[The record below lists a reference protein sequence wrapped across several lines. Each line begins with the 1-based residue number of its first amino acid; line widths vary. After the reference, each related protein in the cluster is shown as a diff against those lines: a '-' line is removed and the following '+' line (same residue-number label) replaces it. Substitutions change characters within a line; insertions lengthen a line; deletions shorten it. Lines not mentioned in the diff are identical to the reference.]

1 MPRAVSIH
9 IGVNQASDHVRLW
22 HSEAGA
28 WSMAGLASRA
38 GYDSILV
45 LRGPA
50 ATRAAV
56 HEALAGA
63 AGTLMRGDSLLVSF
77 SGHGGQTAD
86 RDLDERHGPDE
97 SWCLYDGELVDDKLA
112 GYWRL
117 FEPGVRIVVVSE
129 SCYSGGM
136 GRTGDALAAY
146 AVQEVAPRVMRGSGA
161 MRSPAR
167 GLDPVA
173 ASAAE
178 AVASCI
184 VEAPRDAF
192 KIRASVLMLTA
203 STEQQPA
210 QDGLFTRL
218 LLDEWADGAFRGSY
232 CDLYREVRR
241 RVMDEAHCQE
251 PQILMLGAPD
261 PSFPLE
267 PAFHLGRGDGPGRP
281 GGGYRDGGGIR
292 YRDGGGYR

>member
-9 IGVNQASDHVRLW
+9 IGVNDPRDHHVLLR
-22 HSEAGA
+22 HSEDGA
-28 WSMAGLASRA
+28 WGMAGLASQA

-63 AGTLMRGDSLLVSF
+63 AGTLACGDTLLVSF
-77 SGHGGQTAD
+77 SGHGGQVMD
-86 RDLDERHGPDE
+86 RDMDERHGSDE
-97 SWCLYDGELVDDKLA
+97 SWCLYDGELLDDKLA

-117 FEPGVRIVVVSE
+117 FDSGIRIVVVSE

-136 GRTGDALAAY
+136 NRTGDKHAAY
-146 AVQEVAPRVMRGSGA
+146 AAGEAAPRVMRGGLV
-161 MRSPAR
+161 MRS
-167 GLDPVA
+167 GLRTPGLVTA
-173 ASAAE
+173 AAAE

-184 VEAPRDAF
+184 AEPPRDCF
-192 KIRASVLMLTA
+192 EIRASVLMLTA

-210 QDGLFTRL
+210 EEGLFTRC
-218 LLDEWADGAFRGSY
+218 LLDVWAGGDFRGSY
-232 CDLYREVRR
+232 CRFYEEVKR
-241 RVMDEAHCQE
+241 RVMTARSGQE

-261 PSFPLE
+261 PAFPLE
-267 PAFHLGRGDGPGRP
+267 PAFHLDRTREPRETV
-281 GGGYRDGGGIR
+281 R
-292 YRDGGGYR
+292 YR